1 MLELYLVLGGLMNT
15 CQYGFIYAIIHVMQ
29 EYFMPVNRNMERPPR
44 KTEQPQDI
52 WLCLGLIIRELGVR
66 YALPDKGWGLTVH
79 VVWTCSGVGVGLAKT
94 RYSSESFIRCTDQAT

>member
-15 CQYGFIYAIIHVMQ
+15 RHYGFVYAVIHVMQ

-44 KTEQPQDI
+44 KTIQPQDT

-66 YALPDKGWGLTVH
+66 YALPDMGWGLTVDG
-79 VVWTCSGVGVGLAKT
+79 VWTFSGKEWA
-94 RYSSESFIRCTDQAT
+94 